1 MLDHDIIDGK
11 SLGSE
16 LQLKNDDDSHVVS
29 VERGAEHLTR
39 KPSTRSR
46 RWRSLWECFTGSGCP
61 SESGFGDF
69 DHGFGYLTVCH
80 TACVNKCSEG
90 KSQRRPFK
98 FKSDPKGF
106 DKS

>member
-1 MLDHDIIDGK
+1 MALDHDIIDGK

-46 RWRSLWECFTGSGCP
+46 SWRSGHYGSVSQGQDAQAKV
-61 SESGFGDF
+61 GLVT
-69 DHGFGYLTVCH
+69 LTLV
-80 TACVNKCSEG
+80 
-90 KSQRRPFK
+90 
-98 FKSDPKGF
+98 
-106 DKS
+106 